1 MVLQAGV
8 ARLGPP
14 SRHATNVHQSRI
26 ARARTTK
33 PQCIKQFIYSR
44 QCKQSRQHKHEH
56 RTRHTRTDTDI
67 SGHHFFTRGSHDSGA
82 KRPTVPSISF
92 PLHPRRQCKPKAR
105 HHTCNRTRHTRA
117 LRHTPFQHPTAL
129 TQTHAGPHIDEEH
142 VQVDPT
148 RQRQQV
154 CDTQGVGVSQGACA
168 SRVAGV
174 CSHAGS
180 NGAVGS
186 SVRGRE
192 GAAWAGQRAHGQ
204 RHGPSGTVTSG
215 R

>member
-8 ARLGPP
+8 ARLGLP
-14 SRHATNVHQSRI
+14 SRHATDIPPSRM
-26 ARARTTK
+26 ARARTTR
-33 PQCIKQFIYSR
+33 PQCTKQSNNSR
-44 QCKQSRQHKHEH
+44 HCAQSRQHQQER
-56 RTRHTRTDTDI
+56 RTLHTRTGTYMR
-67 SGHHFFTRGSHDSGA
+67 GHHSITRGTHAGGT
-82 KRPTVPSISF
+82 KRPTGLTISN
-92 PLHPRRQCKPKAR
+92 PLHPRRQSNNKSWHHKSKRAR
-105 HHTCNRTRHTRA
+105 HARA
-117 LRHTPFQHPTAL
+117 LRHTPIQPPTAL

-192 GAAWAGQRAHGQ
+192 GAAWAGQRAHRAAPWSFRQ
-204 RHGPSGTVTSG
+204 SRSP

>member
-14 SRHATNVHQSRI
+14 SRHATNVPPSCI

-33 PQCIKQFIYSR
+33 PQCIKQFNYSR

-56 RTRHTRTDTDI
+56 RTRHTRTDTDMR
-67 SGHHFFTRGSHDSGA
+67 GHPLFNRGSHESGA
-82 KRPTVPSISF
+82 SRPTGPSNSF
-92 PLHPRRQCKPKAR
+92 PLPPRKQCRHITR
-105 HHTCNRTRHTRA
+105 HHTCMRAWHARALRNTTFPPTPALAQKSARPLLDEQLVLVEPVESAPRELRHTR
-117 LRHTPFQHPTAL
+117 
-129 TQTHAGPHIDEEH
+129 E
-142 VQVDPT
+142 
-148 RQRQQV
+148 
-154 CDTQGVGVSQGACA
+154 GVSQGAGA

-204 RHGPSGTVTSG
+204 RHGPSGTVTPG